1 MSRVHRTIHILLV
14 EDEAGDARLLR
25 LAILRNGFDAVIH
38 DVANGREAIGF
49 LRQGAPCWPGVAHPD
64 LIMIDLEMPGQ
75 SGLEFLAAVKR
86 DEDLRVIPAIVVT
99 SSLLEAN
106 VRAAYQLGAAGYVQK
121 PADLQELIATVAT
134 LGEYWFRLVRLPHN
148 GE

>member
-1 MSRVHRTIHILLV
+1 MSRGHRTMHILLV

-25 LAILRNGFDAVIH
+25 LAILRNGFNAVIH
-38 DVANGREAIGF
+38 DAADGHEALRF
-49 LRQGAPCWPGVAHPD
+49 LRRDGQCWPGVTHPD
-64 LIMIDLEMPGQ
+64 LIMVDLEMPGQ
-75 SGLEFLAAVKR
+75 SGLDFLAAVKQ
-86 DEDLRVIPAIVVT
+86 DDGLRVIPVIVVT

-106 VRAAYQLGAAGYVQK
+106 VRAAYRLGAAGYVHK
-121 PADLQELIATVAT
+121 PVALEDLTATVAT